1 MDNVETQQLDIRSVP
16 DPESPDKALPADS
29 AAPKKLKDTRRL
41 RRKVSPPST
50 PTTTASP
57 PSKKDEEDLA
67 FTPEGKVNAEHKIL
81 MKTDQAEGKRG
92 RKAPTKNVADDRKA
106 GHKAD
111 AGDDEATASAEKRG
125 RAPGKRRRI
134 LKAKLKNTKTREDL
148 SDSPASKSS
157 KKDDQ
162 ASPASTT
169 KAKGKAKR
177 STDDHASPASTTK
190 AKGKAKRSTDDHA
203 SPAST
208 TKAKGK
214 AKPTT
219 DDHASPAST
228 TKKSKA
234 AKAEPETESATKKR
248 KSSPASKSSAPAED
262 TVAAGGKPKPKA
274 KAKSRAKDSEPK
286 SSNKGKGK
294 AKAASE
300 GDGAPAKTPKP
311 KGKAKAK
318 AGSLR
323 PVVSKDKEADID
335 EYMMDRFHAYGR
347 QCYSQEGEEGGF
359 DLETRK
365 RLRSCLSSFEN
376 TNLIIYWT
384 RPAVALK
391 FKKHERNKDFFYN
404 AFPCPE
410 NVCYRIHMLVSIQVG
425 IEMAEY
431 LDHLLDL
438 EPLEKMEGFAEKG
451 VAVLLEDPEVTA
463 HYEMV
468 LLHGRK
474 AMEDLLEDSEIEE

>member
-1 MDNVETQQLDIRSVP
+1 M
-16 DPESPDKALPADS
+16 
-29 AAPKKLKDTRRL
+29 
-41 RRKVSPPST
+41 
-50 PTTTASP
+50 
-57 PSKKDEEDLA
+57 
-67 FTPEGKVNAEHKIL
+67 NAEHKIL
-81 MKTDQAEGKRG
+81 LKTDQAEGKRG

-190 AKGKAKRSTDDHA
+190 AKGKAK
-203 SPAST
+203 
-208 TKAKGK
+208 
-214 AKPTT
+214 PTT

-248 KSSPASKSSAPAED
+248 KAEPATDDRASSSPASKSSAPAED

-335 EYMMDRFHAYGR
+335 EHMMDRFHAYGR
-347 QCYSQEGEEGGF
+347 QCYSQEGGF

-425 IEMAEY
+425 IEMAPCLYDRWVSFSSACLFLCKESKY
-431 LDHLLDL
+431 LDSGGVLGS
-438 EPLEKMEGFAEKG
+438 PLGFGAFGKDG
-451 VAVLLEDPEVTA
+451 GL
-463 HYEMV
+463 
-468 LLHGRK
+468 R
-474 AMEDLLEDSEIEE
+474 